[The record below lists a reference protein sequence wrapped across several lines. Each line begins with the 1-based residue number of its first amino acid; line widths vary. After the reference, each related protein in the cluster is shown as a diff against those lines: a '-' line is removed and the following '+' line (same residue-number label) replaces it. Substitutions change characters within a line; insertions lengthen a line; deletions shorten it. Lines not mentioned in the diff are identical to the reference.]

1 MPPSKNASQHADH
14 TQLFATMDKDF
25 ALRSLGE
32 FVPPKISSVCL
43 RLANSFCLPVSGM
56 ITLVI
61 ALATIFSPTT
71 YVTGRG
77 NMVSPTLMLLGNI
90 GFSSANKSGLY
101 NLLMT
106 TTRKVTGALNALK
119 SSFRDQEEGGVYVPS
134 QNIPVEDKT
143 ANIPAG
149 LTLLAP
155 LRNAYRV
162 DDEHYTSKRMCANS
176 GEGAISVRLE
186 TFNGPPVM
194 NNQGKSFSNT
204 LLVPRANS
212 SLLQCLRS
220 GLSHKT
226 RQTSSVSEAEKGP
239 MLVF

>member
-1 MPPSKNASQHADH
+1 
-14 TQLFATMDKDF
+14 
-25 ALRSLGE
+25 
-32 FVPPKISSVCL
+32 
-43 RLANSFCLPVSGM
+43 M

-61 ALATIFSPTT
+61 ALATIFSPTA
-71 YVTGRG
+71 YVTGLG
-77 NMVSPTLMLLGNI
+77 NMVSPTLMVLGNI

-119 SSFRDQEEGGVYVPS
+119 SSFRDQEEGGVYAPS

-143 ANIPAG
+143 ANIPA
-149 LTLLAP
+149 
-155 LRNAYRV
+155 
-162 DDEHYTSKRMCANS
+162 
-176 GEGAISVRLE
+176 
-186 TFNGPPVM
+186 
-194 NNQGKSFSNT
+194 
-204 LLVPRANS
+204 ANS